1 MSHGFG
7 GLRFVGLALVAATVG
22 TGCQTTDPPTPLF
35 GGTKQPVRDTIRQPL
50 ANATTRPPRINAANK
65 AGEVDSA
72 QLPKELNL
80 VTLPPYTVEAPDIL
94 LIDAQRL
101 IPLPP
106 YKVEPLDSLYMFAP
120 GAPPT
125 NPVDGLYPVDPDG
138 TINLGPS
145 YGGQLSVAGMTVTE
159 IEKQVRKRLEK
170 ELAKPDVSVS
180 LAQSR
185 GVQQVRGEHLVR
197 PDGTV
202 SLGLYGAVYVAGM
215 TLPQVKQAIE
225 QHLSR
230 YLLKPEVSVDVY
242 AYNSKFYYVITDF
255 AGSGEQVARL
265 PSTGKETVL
274 DSIALVGGL
283 SPVSSKQIWIARPA
297 PDGVGDQILPVD
309 WKGITRRG
317 STKTNYQVLP
327 GDRVFVM
334 GQPLTKVD
342 TMMGRML
349 APAERAL
356 GVTLLGATAVQTVQ
370 GRGVFGGTN

>member
-1 MSHGFG
+1 MSHGTG
-7 GLRFVGLALVAATVG
+7 CLRLVCLATLAITLG
-22 TGCQTTDPPTPLF
+22 TGCQTSDPPTTLLRR
-35 GGTKQPVRDTIRQPL
+35 TSQPVRDLTRQPL
-50 ANATTRPPRINAANK
+50 TSRPPLINPANK
-65 AGEVDSA
+65 AAEIDSA
-72 QLPKELNL
+72 QIPKELNL

-106 YKVEPLDSLYMFAP
+106 YRVEPLDSLFLYAP

-138 TINLGPS
+138 TINLGTS
-145 YGGQLSVAGMTVTE
+145 YGGQLSVAGLTVTE
-159 IEKQVRKRLEK
+159 IEKLVRKRLEK
-170 ELAKPDVSVS
+170 ELAKPDVTVS

-202 SLGLYGAVYVAGM
+202 SLGLYGSVYVAGM
-215 TLPQVKQAIE
+215 SLPQVKQAIE

-342 TMMGRML
+342 TVMGRML

-356 GVTLLGATAVQTVQ
+356 GVTLLGATASQTIQ
-370 GRGVFGGTN
+370 GNGLFGGNN